1 MALTMDTV
9 TPAETWD
16 AHYEQGHTVVFLF
29 RDPHARDEFFAFVE
43 VGVDQAFDVY
53 AGNHSY
59 MESVSEESIVLMG
72 DPGPGD
78 LEVNLEAEV
87 AGCWYDVEEVTD
99 TTTYWTHPVTGR
111 VWQRVDACDYT
122 IKIGTDGNNKGV
134 MQVEP
139 KS

>member
-1 MALTMDTV
+1 MALTMNTV
-9 TPAETWD
+9 TPAKTWD
-16 AHYEQGHTVVFLF
+16 DHYDNGHTVVFLF
-29 RDPHARDEFFAFVE
+29 QDPHARDEFFALVE
-43 VGVDQAFDVY
+43 AGVDQALGVY
-53 AGNHSY
+53 MGNRDY
-59 MESVSEESIVLMG
+59 MSSIPEETIVFTG

-87 AGCWYDVEEVTD
+87 AGCWYDVEEITD
-99 TTTYWTHPVTGR
+99 TTTCWTHPVTGR

-122 IKIGTDGNNKGV
+122 IKIGTDGNGNGV